1 MSSNNFAILIDE
13 AHSSQSGIA
22 ADKLNAAIASD
33 PDLGGADTDQFI
45 DKLIQERKMSENAS
59 YFAFTATPKRETLER
74 FGIQQPDG
82 SFRPFHLYSMR
93 QAIEEGFILDV
104 VTNYTT
110 YHSFYEV
117 VKNTDENPEYDETRA
132 QKLLR
137 KMVEREP
144 HTIEAK
150 AEVMLN
156 HFDAKIVRSRKLK
169 GKAKAMVVTK
179 DIECAIRYYHALRKA
194 AEKDAPAL
202 QHPRG
207 FLGREDRGRRTLH
220 RERSQRLCRYQDR
233 GGV

>member
-1 MSSNNFAILIDE
+1 
-13 AHSSQSGIA
+13 
-22 ADKLNAAIASD
+22 
-33 PDLGGADTDQFI
+33 
-45 DKLIQERKMSENAS
+45 
-59 YFAFTATPKRETLER
+59 
-74 FGIQQPDG
+74 
-82 SFRPFHLYSMR
+82 MR

-169 GKAKAMVVTK
+169 GKAQAMVVTK
-179 DIECAIRYYHALRKA
+179 DIECAKRYYH
-194 AEKDAPAL
+194 P
-202 QHPRG
+202 
-207 FLGREDRGRRTLH
+207 
-220 RERSQRLCRYQDR
+220 
-233 GGV
+233 